1 MSGLDTLYYNDHAR
15 RLYNHKLPWWRHFLG
30 PFCGLHFIFVAGH
43 LYFDWNVLGPK
54 YGFLRFLEILVVLLS
69 VSSRVIWQ
77 YLFRDP
83 YQFLHFRRPSRAY
96 RGAIYTVSAATIIPI
111 FILHFPI
118 IYINFKADRTT
129 NISYY
134 QSILCLIVLLAL
146 CTYYI
151 WMVHR
156 FLLSD
161 DHDAQYE
168 PTVSLLDEVNTAV
181 LEPYSDDPPSTS
193 VEESSSPLSG
203 HLASAYALQQAISP
217 LRTHAHT
224 QEHDDLGSQPAT
236 IPPETELEATV
247 STAISTTDSTASTSS
262 INQPGA
268 PLRCATI
275 AKFDYMPENRVGPHS
290 WFSYHFATTM
300 LGISSTV
307 VLVLVWQLIYEDKHS
322 RLSFSS

>member
-1 MSGLDTLYYNDHAR
+1 MSGLDPLYYSDHAR
-15 RLYNHKLPWWRHFLG
+15 RLHNRKLPLWRHFLG

-43 LYFDWNVLGPK
+43 LYFDWNILGPK

-146 CTYYI
+146 CAYYL
-151 WMVHR
+151 WMVHS
-156 FLLSD
+156 FLLGD

-168 PTVSLLDEVNTAV
+168 PTASLLDEVNTAV
-181 LEPYSDDPPSTS
+181 LEPYSDDPPSI
-193 VEESSSPLSG
+193 L
-203 HLASAYALQQAISP
+203 LQHMRYSKQ
-217 LRTHAHT
+217 
-224 QEHDDLGSQPAT
+224 
-236 IPPETELEATV
+236 
-247 STAISTTDSTASTSS
+247 
-262 INQPGA
+262 
-268 PLRCATI
+268 
-275 AKFDYMPENRVGPHS
+275 Y
-290 WFSYHFATTM
+290 
-300 LGISSTV
+300 
-307 VLVLVWQLIYEDKHS
+307 
-322 RLSFSS
+322 RLSVPMRIPRNMMTLAHDRRQSRRRLSLKRQCQPRLAPPIRQFQHPQ